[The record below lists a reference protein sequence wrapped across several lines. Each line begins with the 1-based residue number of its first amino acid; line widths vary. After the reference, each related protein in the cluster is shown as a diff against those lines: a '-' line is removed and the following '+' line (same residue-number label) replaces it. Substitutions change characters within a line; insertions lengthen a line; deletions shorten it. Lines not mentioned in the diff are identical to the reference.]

1 MAEAAFA
8 EYPPP
13 PMAPDLDTEMRVF
26 VRLVRRG
33 VLTEDAVRPLFEKVA
48 AAQAAGKSVSL
59 AGMAV
64 KRGLLDKSQAL
75 LYLRTDGE
83 DVPELP
89 GWTYVSKLG
98 EGGTA
103 HVFRVQRKD
112 AAGAI
117 TSRAVKIL
125 KPEIAAD
132 PAEVKAFVEEARL
145 LGSLEHENVVKG
157 FKAGRLSERW
167 ISFMEDIRGET
178 LLERIQAAGSM
189 AEDDALFVILQTA
202 RALEYLRSQG
212 VVHRDIK
219 PGNIMVTEEHAV
231 KLIDLGFAAQSGGDG
246 DDAQAE
252 GTTRGTAAYL
262 SPEQA
267 RGEGGLDVRSDIYSL
282 GATLYQLVLG
292 ELPFAGDDA
301 DLVRAAVLDGLSAE
315 ATKGGGLSPYVHYF
329 IEKMMAKD
337 RDHRDQDPA
346 ELIADIEAQIEGRAA
361 LDMPADDSE
370 EAEAD
375 KARRKLDRMRRKRQR
390 RR

>member
-1 MAEAAFA
+1 
-8 EYPPP
+8 
-13 PMAPDLDTEMRVF
+13 MAPDLDTEMRVF

-33 VLTEDAVRPLFEKVA
+33 VLTEDAVRPLFQQVA
-48 AAQAAGKSVSL
+48 AAQAAGKPVSL

-64 KRGLLDKSQAL
+64 KRGLIDKAAAL

-112 AAGAI
+112 AR
-117 TSRAVKIL
+117 TQEVTTRAVKIL

-132 PAEVKAFVEEARL
+132 PAEVKAFLAEARL
-145 LGSLEHENVVKG
+145 LASLEHDNIVKG
-157 FKAGRLSERW
+157 DKAGRLAGRW
-167 ISFMEDIRGET
+167 ISFMEDIPGET
-178 LLERIQAAGSM
+178 LLERIQSGGCM
-189 AEDDALFVILQTA
+189 AEDDALYVILQTA

-219 PGNIMVTEEHAV
+219 PGNIMVTEDHAV
-231 KLIDLGFAAQSGGDG
+231 KLIDLGFAAQSGGEDG
-246 DDAQAE
+246 AQAE

-292 ELPFAGDDA
+292 ALPFEGDDA
-301 DLVRAAVLDGLSAE
+301 DLVRAAVLEGLSAE

-337 RDHRDQDPA
+337 RDHRYQDPA
-346 ELIADIEAQIEGRAA
+346 ELIADIEAQIEGRRA
-361 LDMPADDSE
+361 LDMPEEDTGEAD
-370 EAEAD
+370 AD
-375 KARRKLDRMRRKRQR
+375 KARRKLDRLRRKRQR